1 MGQILSLGEQF
12 GAMCISLLKQI
23 PVRVYQ
29 IIGLGVWFS
38 LQKWFSQIAI
48 GYFVLKKSSKPV

>member
-38 LQKWFSQIAI
+38 LQKM
-48 GYFVLKKSSKPV
+48 VL